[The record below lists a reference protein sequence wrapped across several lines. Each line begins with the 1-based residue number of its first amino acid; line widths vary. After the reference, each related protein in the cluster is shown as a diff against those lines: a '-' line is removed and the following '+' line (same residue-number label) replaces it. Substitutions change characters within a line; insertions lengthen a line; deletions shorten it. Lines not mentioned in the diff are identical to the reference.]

1 MSEEPTVTI
10 VQHGEP
16 ATRRHTEQVVYN
28 LGRIIRERDV
38 VTYEHS
44 RRVAIYLNRLARW
57 MGWSRRAAR
66 DLALAGL
73 VHDLGKTWMQNTVLH
88 KQSALSSD
96 ERAEMERHPAIAASI
111 LDAYGAP
118 PQLIAVVLH
127 HHEAWDG
134 RGYPD
139 QLAGEAI
146 PIGARLLAVV
156 DAFDALTSERPYK
169 AAMDVAVARAR
180 IADGAGRHFDPRV
193 VVAFLAMLDAT
204 PDFLLPPRVSPLP
217 VRMTAVPGWQR
228 HDNAED

>member
-1 MSEEPTVTI
+1 MTTA
-10 VQHGEP
+10 QQGEP

-38 VTYEHS
+38 ITYEHC

-57 MGWSRRAAR
+57 MGCSRRAAR

-73 VHDLGKTWMQNTVLH
+73 VHDLGKTWMLNTVLH
-88 KQSALSSD
+88 KNSALSSD

-111 LDAYGAP
+111 LGAYGAP

-139 QLAGEAI
+139 HLAGEEI
-146 PIGARLLAVV
+146 PVGARLLAVV
-156 DAFDALTSERPYK
+156 DVFDALTSERPYK
-169 AAMDVAVARAR
+169 AAMDVAAARAR
-180 IADGAGRHFDPRV
+180 IAAGAGAHFDPC
-193 VVAFLAMLDAT
+193 VVAAFAALLDAT

-217 VRMTAVPGWQR
+217 VRMTAFPAWMR
-228 HDNAED
+228 HDAGED